1 MGLGWFCPPLAAG
14 WQWGAE
20 VAAGAAG
27 GGGVQVQGG
36 LFMQGQ
42 LQARVPIAQDWSLQV
57 EAGRL
62 RTARAGTSAPFA
74 GVSLVA
80 GFSRL
85 QGR

>member
-1 MGLGWFCPPLAAG
+1 
-14 WQWGAE
+14 
-20 VAAGAAG
+20 
-27 GGGVQVQGG
+27 